1 MRQGI
6 KDRNDIKNH
15 IIICGMHHELIHFI
29 LPLRNKYL
37 PEKLLKWIV
46 ILAPSLPQEI
56 HDSLSKFPKVIFIQG
71 DPLYPENLFRANVTS
86 ADIAVILSSV
96 SINGNNDKEN
106 DLNEIIGKED
116 DGGGKDND
124 DNNNFNKI
132 DEEMIDSKALFIYK
146 SIKKLNNS
154 IQIITELLR
163 TNDIEFLLS
172 SRNLK
177 KLYKDSYRALKN
189 IEKSQNSQSHIYDD
203 NESNGGNLHYE
214 HTPVYAAGE
223 VYLPSVVDKI
233 TSQMFYNSNLLTI
246 LNLLLIGE
254 KPPEKKSDKKLAQM
268 FDLKGTNLFLI
279 PCEPRNESFSDMFKR
294 LLNKYSM
301 ISVALYRKN
310 ETENFYYVYTNPK
323 KTTLIRETDMV
334 FVLSSTENIIAI
346 YEKNLVDV
354 NVQQK
359 YFDEFYNNDKN
370 NIKIENSN
378 QPFIKVFQEA
388 VQYQL
393 KDGSN
398 NNKKKDGI
406 TINKNSVETQ
416 NIKNALFSNLFK
428 DKEKE
433 RKSTINRRGEEKEI
447 FIRKGKYTEI
457 DNLQNKL
464 DKAME
469 KLRAINSKSKN
480 IEKDVDC
487 FVKEEISTELS
498 IYVTK
503 TGKK

>member
-1 MRQGI
+1 
-6 KDRNDIKNH
+6 
-15 IIICGMHHELIHFI
+15 MHQELIHFI

-71 DPLYPENLFRANVTS
+71 DPLYPENLFRANVST

-96 SINGNNDKEN
+96 STNGNNDKEN

-116 DGGGKDND
+116 DGGGKDSG
-124 DNNNFNKI
+124 DNSNSSKI
-132 DEEMIDSKALFIYK
+132 DEEMVDSKALFIYK

-172 SRNLK
+172 SRHLK
-177 KLYKDSYRALKN
+177 KLYKDSFRTLKKL
-189 IEKSQNSQSHIYDD
+189 EKSQNSQSQIHDD
-203 NESNGGNLHYE
+203 NESNGENLHYE
-214 HTPVYAAGE
+214 HTSVYAAGE
-223 VYLPSVVDKI
+223 VYLPSIVDKI
-233 TSQMFYNSNLLTI
+233 TSQIFYNSNLLTI
-246 LNLLLIGE
+246 LNLLLRGE
-254 KPPEKKSDKKLAQM
+254 RPPEKKADKKLAQM

-310 ETENFYYVYTNPK
+310 EAENFYYVYTNPK

-354 NVQQK
+354 NIQQK
-359 YFDEFYNNDKN
+359 YNDGVSN
-370 NIKIENSN
+370 EDNIINIENSN
-378 QPFIKVFQEA
+378 QPFIKAFQEA
-388 VQYQL
+388 VQNQL
-393 KDGSN
+393 KDGA
-398 NNKKKDGI
+398 NNKKKDGAI
-406 TINKNSVETQ
+406 IHKNSVITQ
-416 NIKNALFSNLFK
+416 NVKNALYSNLFK
-428 DKEKE
+428 DKGKE
-433 RKSTINRRGEEKEI
+433 RKSTINRRGEEKET
-447 FIRKGKYTEI
+447 FIQRGKYTEI

-469 KLRAINSKSKN
+469 KLRTINSKSRN
-480 IEKDVDC
+480 IEKDVDY
-487 FVKEEISTELS
+487 FVKEEIATELS